1 MNISSV
7 LVLHSTKGI
16 LFHHWKVPCYFKYNS
31 TFPKTFCR
39 SVSYKYWHIQ
49 AMYPPTEQVEDHSQ
63 INFSVLLFQR
73 KWISASSAF
82 QCSPSSKLARCSE
95 ESDFCDNQKHGPT
108 AFSWGVLNTL
118 VQKEA
123 TLFSKG
129 EKLQLPIHPSFLAYG
144 WTFSDQMQCCS
155 SLSWTLEYFLP
166 VIAKKKRKQ
175 NQKIKPKK
183 YLLTA
188 LIHLI
193 EWCHPHQA
201 WCETQIKPLLHNKC
215 CFLC

>member
-1 MNISSV
+1 MLDSKGV
-7 LVLHSTKGI
+7 L
-16 LFHHWKVPCYFKYNS
+16 FPHWKVPCYFKYNT

-82 QCSPSSKLARCSE
+82 QCSPSSKLARCKE
-95 ESDFCDNQKHGPT
+95 ESDFCDNQKHGQA

-123 TLFSKG
+123 TPFSRRWQVTASYSPIFPCLCLG
-129 EKLQLPIHPSFLAYG
+129 IFWWDATVQQFVLKLGIFSPIDCKKSPRNIFWLH
-144 WTFSDQMQCCS
+144 S
-155 SLSWTLEYFLP
+155 SIWLNGAIHISHG
-166 VIAKKKRKQ
+166 V
-175 NQKIKPKK
+175 KPKLSHCSTINAVSFANK
-183 YLLTA
+183 GLSFA
-188 LIHLI
+188 L
-193 EWCHPHQA
+193 EV
-201 WCETQIKPLLHNKC
+201 
-215 CFLC
+215 